1 MQLTFL
7 DWAVVALY
15 FAFNIGI
22 GFYYKAR
29 AGKNT
34 SEFFLGGRDVPWWLA
49 GTSMVATNPVTTSGV
64 SAAKVVATI
73 DVPANHQG
81 TSRPP
86 RKNSL
91 VFFPARAL

>member
-1 MQLTFL
+1 VAVQLTFL

-34 SEFFLGGRDVPWWLA
+34 GEFFLGGAMCLSGWSVCLSQDASFGVWL
-49 GTSMVATNPVTTSGV
+49 GSDCVADAGV
-64 SAAKVVATI
+64 SEGWGQWA
-73 DVPANHQG
+73 
-81 TSRPP
+81 
-86 RKNSL
+86 
-91 VFFPARAL
+91 